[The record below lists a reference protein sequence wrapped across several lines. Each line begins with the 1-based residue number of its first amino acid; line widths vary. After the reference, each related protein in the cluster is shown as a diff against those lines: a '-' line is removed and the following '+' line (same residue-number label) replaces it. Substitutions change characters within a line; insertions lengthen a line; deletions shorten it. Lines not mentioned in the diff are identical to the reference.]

1 MNKKLI
7 FTKDN
12 FRKKKGTLKN
22 KIVGLCHGT
31 FDILHL
37 GHIKHFKEAKKFC
50 EILVVS
56 ITADIFIK
64 KGPHQPFFSSHDRA
78 QTLLAISYVDHVYIS
93 NSPTGVDPINLFKPN
108 FYIKGID
115 YINKKK
121 DFNLLM
127 EKKACFKKGTKLVF
141 TQTKKYSSTKI
152 INNILNKYSPD
163 KIKIVKKIKKKY
175 SLEKIVELFELTKS
189 KTFALSGEPI
199 FDEYRFVDVIGSAT
213 KSPIIT
219 SNYNRNEVH
228 LGGSLAA
235 AAMLSEFVKQVFYLL
250 PINNKIKLPK
260 FNLNIKKIFFN
271 TNFIVPKK
279 IRYLTA
285 TKNNKLFQTNI
296 LSDFKPNKKGYEMY
310 LKKIDFFQKKYP
322 FIMLD
327 FGIGL
332 FDISYKSKVLN
343 SKYFLNVQTNSNNY
357 GFNYFSKYKKFSYL
371 SINLR
376 EFELNFGKKITHYN
390 EIKSYIHLMP
400 SLPFSV
406 TLGEKGSIFVNK
418 KKQIIYCPSFFSN
431 TIDTVGC
438 GDAYLI
444 ITSILVNLGYD
455 DEIVPF
461 IGNCY
466 AGLHS
471 QNFGNSKFPS
481 KIELFNF
488 ITSLFKV

>member
-1 MNKKLI
+1 MDQKLLFTKNNFNKK
-7 FTKDN
+7 KVV
-12 FRKKKGTLKN
+12 LKN
-22 KIVGLCHGT
+22 KVVGLCHGA

-37 GHIKHFKEAKKFC
+37 GHIKHLREAKKFC

-56 ITADIFIK
+56 ITADNFIK
-64 KGPHQPFFSSHDRA
+64 KGPKQPFFSSQDRA
-78 QTLLAISYVDHVYIS
+78 QTLLAIRYVDHVYIS
-93 NSPTGVDPINLFKPN
+93 NSPTGVDPINLFEPD

-121 DFNLLM
+121 DLNLLM
-127 EKKACFKKGTKLVF
+127 EKRACLKKDTKLVF

-152 INNILNKYSPD
+152 INNIFNKYSAD
-163 KIKIVKKIKKKY
+163 QIKIVKKVKKKY
-175 SLEKIVELFELTKS
+175 SLESIFKLFELAKT
-189 KTFALSGEPI
+189 KTFAISGEPI
-199 FDEYRFVDVIGSAT
+199 FDEFRFVDVIGSAT

-219 SNYNRNEVH
+219 SNYKTKEIH
-228 LGGSLAA
+228 LGGSLAGA
-235 AAMLSEFVKQVFYLL
+235 VMLSEFVKQVFYLL

-260 FNLNIKKIFFN
+260 FNSNVKKIFFN
-271 TNFIVPKK
+271 TNFKVPKK
-279 IRYLTA
+279 IRYLTVV
-285 TKNNKLFQTNI
+285 KKIKLFQTNI
-296 LSDFKPNKKGYEMY
+296 LNDFKVNKIAYEMY
-310 LKKIDFFQKKYP
+310 LKKINFFQKKYP

-332 FDISYKSKVLN
+332 FNPSANDKVLG
-343 SKYFLNVQTNSNNY
+343 SKFFLNVQTNSNNY

-376 EFELNFGKKITHYN
+376 EFELNFGKKITHYD
-390 EIKSYIHLMP
+390 EIKNYIHLMP

-406 TLGEKGSIFVNK
+406 TLGQKGSVFVNK
-418 KKQIIYCPSFFSN
+418 KKQIFYCPSFFSN
-431 TIDTVGC
+431 TVDTTGC

-471 QNFGNSKFPS
+471 QNFGNAKFPN
-481 KIELFNF
+481 KKEIFNF
-488 ITSLFKV
+488 LTSLLNV